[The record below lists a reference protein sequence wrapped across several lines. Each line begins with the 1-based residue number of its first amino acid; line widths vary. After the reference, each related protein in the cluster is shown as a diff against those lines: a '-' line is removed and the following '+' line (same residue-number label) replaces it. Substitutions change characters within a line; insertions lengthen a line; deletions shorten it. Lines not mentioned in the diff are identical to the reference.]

1 MVFGSQRGGNFLGSA
16 RRGKAGRSRPADEGI
31 SLRFFLPIIHARPS
45 DAAPTMPARDPK
57 KKMTK
62 SQLMSDLADQAGL
75 TKSQVEGVF
84 DALQSTI
91 KRELSGVGELTAL
104 PGLLKIRKV
113 VKPARKA
120 RPGRNPATGEAIT
133 ISAKPAS
140 KGVKVSLLKSLKE
153 MV

>member
-1 MVFGSQRGGNFLGSA
+1 
-16 RRGKAGRSRPADEGI
+16 
-31 SLRFFLPIIHARPS
+31 
-45 DAAPTMPARDPK
+45 MPARDPK

-62 SQLMSDLADQAGL
+62 SQLMSDLADQTGL

-84 DALQSTI
+84 DALQNTI
-91 KRELSGVGELTAL
+91 KRELGGIGELTAL

-140 KGVKVSLLKSLKE
+140 KGVKVSTLKTLKE